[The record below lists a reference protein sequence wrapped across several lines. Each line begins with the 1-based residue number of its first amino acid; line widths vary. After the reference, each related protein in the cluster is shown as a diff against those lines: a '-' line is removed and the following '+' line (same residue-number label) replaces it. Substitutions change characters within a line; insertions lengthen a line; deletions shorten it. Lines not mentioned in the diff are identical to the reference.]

1 MKRRVIN
8 LVIVGDA
15 PVIRA
20 GIRVMLKAQGIRV
33 VGEARNPQ
41 EALQLVAARSPD
53 LILAVPR
60 TDDADG
66 LDLVRRIKEK
76 RPKVHVIVLADDE
89 SRLYLSRALAVGCS
103 GYLLRDVGRADL
115 LKAVRSIAGGERVVG
130 STLPQDF
137 LKKVVR
143 EPAEMGN
150 PLSQPLAAQER
161 EVLQLISEGRTNRQI
176 ARRLGYSMGS
186 VKDYVQRILQKLDV
200 GDRTQA
206 AVKAVRLG
214 LLD

>member
-1 MKRRVIN
+1 MKRRVIK
-8 LVIVGDA
+8 LVIVSDA
-15 PVIRA
+15 PLILA
-20 GIRVMLKAQGIRV
+20 GIRVMVRAPGIRV
-33 VGEARNPQ
+33 VGEAQNPQ
-41 EALQLVAARSPD
+41 EALQLVVARSPD
-53 LILAVPR
+53 LVLAVPR
-60 TDDADG
+60 TADADS

-89 SRLYLSRALAVGCS
+89 SPLYFSRALAVGCS
-103 GYLLRDVGRADL
+103 GYLLRDVGRVDL

-130 STLPQDF
+130 PTLPQDF

-143 EPAEMGN
+143 EPAGMQN
-150 PLSQPLAAQER
+150 SPPQALAAQER

-176 ARRLGYSMGS
+176 AKRLGYSMGS
-186 VKDYVQRILQKLDV
+186 VKDYVQRILQKLEV
-200 GDRTQA
+200 ADRTQA